1 MSTDTTQG
9 RERREDRSGRV
20 MRIVLGLFALAAAVL
35 AAIFLVRGEPPQKVV
50 AEPQRV
56 MPPSDVPEKL
66 DAIRGRGV
74 VAPKARIE
82 MMPEVA
88 GKVVYVHSQ
97 LHAGGLI
104 QANERIA
111 EIDPSGYELAVRRA
125 QAVVDEAR
133 AKVDL
138 DRGAAGLRQLQG
150 WSLDVE
156 DKATLPA
163 ILQEPLVRQAEAALE
178 SAKAELAMA
187 ELNLSRTSVVLPYDV
202 LIAGQTVSLGQY
214 ADAGRSLGVAY
225 GTDAFEIEVPVSS
238 EDLSRIGVPESGQE
252 REQTQATVEVRAVW
266 AGRECV
272 WSGKVV
278 RATNKV
284 DPATGMTSVVVEV
297 SQPME
302 IAADR
307 PALLPG
313 MAVEVYFDGGRTAG
327 GPDDAGNV
335 GER

>member
-9 RERREDRSGRV
+9 RERRADRSRRV
-20 MRIVLGLFALAAAVL
+20 MRIVLGLFALAAAV
-35 AAIFLVRGEPPQKVV
+35 IFLVHGEPPQKVV
-50 AEPQRV
+50 AEPPQV
-56 MPPSDVPEKL
+56 LPPSEAPEKL
-66 DAIRGRGV
+66 EAIRGRGV

-104 QANERIA
+104 RANERIA

-125 QAVVDEAR
+125 QAAVDEAR

-156 DKATLPA
+156 DKAALPA

-178 SAKAELAMA
+178 SAKAELVMA

-238 EDLSRIGVPESGQE
+238 EDLSRIGVPEGGQE

-272 WSGKVV
+272 WPGKVV

-297 SQPME
+297 PQPME